1 MGYTEFITNYIR
13 QKEVGQP
20 IYSAD
25 IALALA
31 KEYRLPETKAGA
43 AVAVAIK
50 RILDGDPKTKLRF
63 YQKGIY
69 YLTEN
74 TPFGEV
80 GINTERLI
88 ADKYLSNHQ
97 GYETGLTFMNRLG
110 LTTQFPRS
118 RELAT
123 NTAKNGTRYDAKLE
137 VVIRPPKVKITAE
150 NMLYLQILDA
160 MEDFDKAPVDSDRPY
175 LMMAQYIRK
184 RELQY
189 GALLAYADAY
199 YGKNTLI
206 HLAHTAR
213 EGGNIQ

>member
-88 ADKYLSNHQ
+88 ADKYLLNHQ

-110 LTTQFPRS
+110 LTTQLPRS

-123 NTAKNGTRYDAKLE
+123 NTAKNGTRY
-137 VVIRPPKVKITAE
+137 
-150 NMLYLQILDA
+150 DA